1 MHCRSC
7 DKLLTEY
14 QSTLKNAVTGQYMD
28 LCKVC
33 LEDIKPFVR
42 LIDRKDLITEADLDD
57 EPEDDLEDLSYTGVS
72 LEDLDIIIDYEVDYD
87 DSRGSYNV

>member
-1 MHCRSC
+1 M
-7 DKLLTEY
+7 LTEY

-57 EPEDDLEDLSYTGVS
+57 EPEDNLDTTGNEVS
-72 LEDLDIIIDYEVDYD
+72 LEDIDAYIDFNVSREDYD
-87 DSRGSYNV
+87 V

>member
-1 MHCRSC
+1 MHCRAC
-7 DKLLTEY
+7 DRLLTEY

-57 EPEDDLEDLSYTGVS
+57 EPDNDDLDTTGNEVS
-72 LEDLDIIIDYEVDYD
+72 LEDIDAYIDFNVSREDYD
-87 DSRGSYNV
+87 V

>member
-1 MHCRSC
+1 MHCRAC

-14 QSTLKNAVTGQYMD
+14 QATLKNAVTGQYMD

-33 LEDIKPFVR
+33 LEDLKPFVK

-57 EPEDDLEDLSYTGVS
+57 EPLSDDMDTGDS
-72 LEDLDIIIDYEVDYD
+72 LEDLDTLYSYVVDSND
-87 DSRGSYNV
+87 TWE

>member
-1 MHCRSC
+1 
-7 DKLLTEY
+7 
-14 QSTLKNAVTGQYMD
+14 MD

-57 EPEDDLEDLSYTGVS
+57 EPEDNLDTGDS
-72 LEDLDIIIDYEVDYD
+72 LEDVETLYSYVVDSRDDYD
-87 DSRGSYNV
+87 V

>member
-1 MHCRSC
+1 MHCRAC
-7 DKLLTEY
+7 DRLLTEY

-33 LEDIKPFVR
+33 LEDIKPFVK

-57 EPEDDLEDLSYTGVS
+57 EPEDDLDTEVS
-72 LEDLDIIIDYEVDYD
+72 LEDLDIHYSYHDTHENYGDDYA
-87 DSRGSYNV
+87 S

>member
-1 MHCRSC
+1 MHCRAC

-14 QSTLKNAVTGQYMD
+14 QATLKNAVTGQYMD

-33 LEDIKPFVR
+33 LEDIKPFVK

-57 EPEDDLEDLSYTGVS
+57 PEEDYNDDLDTEVS
-72 LEDLDIIIDYEVDYD
+72 LEDLDALISFREDSIDSWE
-87 DSRGSYNV
+87 

>member
-1 MHCRSC
+1 MHCSC
-7 DKLLTEY
+7 CDRLLTEY

-33 LEDIKPFVR
+33 LEDIKPFVK

-57 EPEDDLEDLSYTGVS
+57 EPEDNLDSGDS
-72 LEDLDIIIDYEVDYD
+72 LEIEDIIIDTIESYRDYD
-87 DSRGSYNV
+87 DR